1 MGKERKRKNAI
12 VLVCVRVN
20 VDVRLLCFRWNQ
32 ARRMYDCTNR
42 RKEENQSESY
52 RTGDDDI
59 YYISYTRMNTTPSPP
74 GEKTALVASFACA
87 CARFRLFRFGRF
99 SSLGVDVVIRS
110 TIAKEKWNKYT
121 QISWI

>member
-20 VDVRLLCFRWNQ
+20 IDVRLLCFRWNQ
-32 ARRMYDCTNR
+32 VRRMYDCTNR

-74 GEKTALVASFACA
+74 GENGARGVVCVCVCAFSFVPFRAL
-87 CARFRLFRFGRF
+87 
-99 SSLGVDVVIRS
+99 
-110 TIAKEKWNKYT
+110 
-121 QISWI
+121 QQSWR